1 MPHAF
6 TYTFVHKPEMKI
18 SLAYLYSHGG
28 LQIITRHLPRK
39 LYLQTII
46 CAPALIQK

>member
-18 SLAYLYSHGG
+18 SLAYF
-28 LQIITRHLPRK
+28 RHLPRK